1 MPLPDSEPS
10 PAKANIY
17 EQFRTKTPETLDRE
31 TLDVVRKPLDLD
43 PASEDVLRRI
53 KLVGEVSNTLSTS
66 GPIETIVS
74 EPIDVTLNSFHAVTK
89 SDLGL
94 DDDDDGTFLIN
105 CVYLQCTQS
114 SPASTFYLRV
124 YYYDATVTMPSAGA
138 LEFLYTS
145 TPTGTFITWEG
156 DSQKQGATPVYMQ
169 GTTQIGIK
177 GSGSGQTSLKAWIVY
192 TRVR

>member
-1 MPLPDSEPS
+1 MPLPEAEPS
-10 PAKANIY
+10 PNKANIY
-17 EQFRTKTPETLDRE
+17 EQFRTKNPETLDRE
-31 TLDVVRKPLDLD
+31 TLNIVRSHLDLD

-74 EPIDVTLNSFHAVTK
+74 EPIDLTLNSFHAITK
-89 SDLGL
+89 SDLGI
-94 DDDDDGTFLIN
+94 DDDDEGTFLFN
-105 CVYLQCTQS
+105 CVYLQCDQS
-114 SPASTFYLRV
+114 SPASTFYLRC

-145 TPTGTFITWEG
+145 TPTGTFLSWEN
-156 DSQKQGATPVYMQ
+156 DTQKQGATPVYMQ
-169 GTTQIGIK
+169 GTTQVGVK
-177 GSGSGQTSLKAWIVY
+177 ASGSGQTNVKCWIVY